1 MLEVDAEQAGYKG
14 AKLDAY
20 YQPLLARIAEIPGVH
35 SASGALITP
44 ISGGGITN
52 GVQVEGY
59 TPQPDEDKEV
69 YVNRVAPKYFETL
82 GTLLLAG
89 RDFTLQDRKATPKVA
104 IINQTMARYY
114 FRNANPIGRHVIT
127 ERSTMEII
135 GVVGN
140 AKYVSLREKTPRTL
154 YLPCFQ
160 EDLPW
165 GRIGRVWF
173 PYWTN
178 SQGSVTTSCGHIAC

>member
-1 MLEVDAEQAGYKG
+1 MLEVDAEQAVYKG

-82 GTLLLAG
+82 GTPLLAG
-89 RDFTLQDRKATPKVA
+89 RDFTLQDQKSAPKVA
-104 IINQTMARYY
+104 MINQTMARYY

-135 GVVGN
+135 GVVGD
-140 AKYVSLREKTPRTL
+140 A
-154 YLPCFQ
+154 PCARGPLALFTYPASRKIS
-160 EDLPW
+160 PW